1 MSENVVAN
9 GADVSVNIVARPTPI
24 IFEFVERLTNTCVMV
39 PLLVQAKSILP
50 PIPVFAV
57 ADGDVTVGNNV
68 ALATDEFVE
77 LFGLG
82 SVLVAVA

>member
-1 MSENVVAN
+1 MSENDVAN
-9 GADVSVNIVARPTPI
+9 GDDVSVNIVER
-24 IFEFVERLTNTCVMV
+24 FVDIASLSARLTTTCVMV
-39 PLLVQAKSILP
+39 PLFVQAKSILP
-50 PIPVFAV
+50 PIPTFAV

-68 ALATDEFVE
+68 ALTTDEFVD

>member
-1 MSENVVAN
+1 MSGCDVAN
-9 GADVSVNIVARPTPI
+9 GSDVSVNIVAR
-24 IFEFVERLTNTCVMV
+24 FVDIPELSALLTTTCVMV

-57 ADGDVTVGNNV
+57 ADGDVTVGNNKP
-68 ALATDEFVE
+68 LTTDEFTE
-77 LFGLG
+77 LSGLG